1 MKTISQMR
9 WFTALSLRRQG
20 SSILQVAWS
29 WPQKHRNKDNHYISV
44 KRRVLGTR
52 AKHCKQLPASRER
65 FVKNGQAGSDFYGE
79 RGARTY
85 IGVWSGGYAPS
96 GVQGQSPWSEGR
108 SPPEAD
114 GILLTET
121 SHFALN
127 YIDELVILRHWT
139 IYTDWHRS
147 VINGLT
153 RLDTGGGVNL
163 PPDHFFDCH
172 FQTVWD
178 GRTKFGDFPNM
189 SRAQSEWR
197 R

>member
-85 IGVWSGGYAPS
+85 IGVWGLCPQWGTGAKPLVR
-96 GVQGQSPWSEGR
+96 GAKPPWSWRYFINWNLSFCVKLYRRIGYF
-108 SPPEAD
+108 
-114 GILLTET
+114 ET
-121 SHFALN
+121 LN
-127 YIDELVILRHWT
+127 YIHWLAQKCYKRLNPPRH
-139 IYTDWHRS
+139 R
-147 VINGLT
+147 
-153 RLDTGGGVNL
+153 GGGKFTPRPLFWL
-163 PPDHFFDCH
+163 P
-172 FQTVWD
+172 
-178 GRTKFGDFPNM
+178 FPN
-189 SRAQSEWR
+189 RLGWTDEIWWLPKYV
-197 R
+197 